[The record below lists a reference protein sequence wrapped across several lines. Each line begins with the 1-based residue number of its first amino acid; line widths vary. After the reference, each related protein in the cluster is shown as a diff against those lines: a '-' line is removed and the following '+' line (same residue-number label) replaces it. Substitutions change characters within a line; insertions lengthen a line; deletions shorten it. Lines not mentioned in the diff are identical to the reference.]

1 MHTAT
6 RLDDKLGDKRRVEE
20 GERLRRRERERLQES
35 GIHDDSEGG
44 RDGLTD
50 GGREGWRDETGFDED
65 EDEALVAF
73 NSRPID
79 DFSSSI
85 SPLPQAAT
93 DGTRA
98 DAQQVY

>member
-6 RLDDKLGDKRRVEE
+6 RLDDKVGDKRRVEE

-50 GGREGWRDETGFDED
+50 GGRRGWRDETGFDED

-85 SPLPQAAT
+85 SPLPQVAT
-93 DGTRA
+93 YGERA